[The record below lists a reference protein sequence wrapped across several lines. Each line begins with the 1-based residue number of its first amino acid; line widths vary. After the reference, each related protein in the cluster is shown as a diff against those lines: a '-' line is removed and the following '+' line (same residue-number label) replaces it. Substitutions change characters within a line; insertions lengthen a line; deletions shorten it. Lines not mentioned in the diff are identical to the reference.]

1 MNATQPTQLAAQL
14 WAIVDFCMK
23 HRKAGVLW
31 DWPREKV
38 FRFVAFCSLTG
49 KIAYSV
55 ENNQLEA
62 VVFYWCDWKERVE
75 AKHEN
80 NMPQFEWEKSRNGDC
95 LFLGDCVG
103 SRRSIGKIY
112 QSLVER
118 FPNTITIPIL
128 TYRRKTLVTLNKP
141 LIERFINV

>member
-1 MNATQPTQLAAQL
+1 MNATQPIQLAAQL
-14 WAIVDFCMK
+14 WAIVDFCMN

-62 VVFYWCDWKERVE
+62 VVFYWTDHIEHVE
-75 AKHEN
+75 AKHAEKR
-80 NMPQFEWEKSRNGDC
+80 PQFEWATPKRGDC
-95 LFLGDCVG
+95 LFLGDC
-103 SRRSIGKIY
+103 IGNQKAIGRIY
-112 QSLVER
+112 QSVIER
-118 FPNTITIPIL
+118 FPNMITVPIL
-128 TYRRKTLVTLNKP
+128 TYRREKLVTLNKP
-141 LIERFINV
+141 LIERFING